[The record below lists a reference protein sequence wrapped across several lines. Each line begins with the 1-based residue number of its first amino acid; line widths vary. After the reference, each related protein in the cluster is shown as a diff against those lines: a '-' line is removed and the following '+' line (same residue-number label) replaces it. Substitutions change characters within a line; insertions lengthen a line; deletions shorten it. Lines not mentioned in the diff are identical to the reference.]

1 MLNRTILL
9 CQLADPLDDPLPTPE
24 HPLPVNRGCMVGCS
38 VRPPSIDRTIDPII
52 SGSRLQI
59 DALLYANNASID
71 YNNRLNP
78 LVKTPFSSS
87 DSTLHFLRSFQSPR
101 TRLSTRTVCGI
112 SSTDFNCEFEDLI
125 LDAELLQPSLT
136 IAHHLARSTTSWK
149 FSRVKGSTTSTRD
162 PLRDVCEI
170 NSICEEIKSV
180 FQEETQRRY
189 VSASSQLPSFF
200 IFFLF
205 CSNELK
211 ITRDGDVKLRTI
223 VFFNLSSSAF

>member
-1 MLNRTILL
+1 MHGRV
-9 CQLADPLDDPLPTPE
+9 QRA
-24 HPLPVNRGCMVGCS
+24 
-38 VRPPSIDRTIDPII
+38 SIVDRSNDPII

-136 IAHHLARSTTSWK
+136 IAHHLARSTSSWK

-211 ITRDGDVKLRTI
+211 ITRDGDVKLRTV
-223 VFFNLSSSAF
+223 VFFNLSFLTPRNTPSIFLV

>member
-1 MLNRTILL
+1 MHGRVQRAST
-9 CQLADPLDDPLPTPE
+9 
-24 HPLPVNRGCMVGCS
+24 V
-38 VRPPSIDRTIDPII
+38 DRSIDPII

-136 IAHHLARSTTSWK
+136 IAHHLARSTSSWK

-189 VSASSQLPSFF
+189 VSASSRLPSFF
-200 IFFLF
+200 IFFYF
-205 CSNELK
+205 
-211 ITRDGDVKLRTI
+211 VRT
-223 VFFNLSSSAF
+223 S

>member
-1 MLNRTILL
+1 MHGRVQRAST
-9 CQLADPLDDPLPTPE
+9 
-24 HPLPVNRGCMVGCS
+24 V
-38 VRPPSIDRTIDPII
+38 DRSIDPII

-136 IAHHLARSTTSWK
+136 IAHHLARSTSSWK

>member
-1 MLNRTILL
+1 MHGRVQRAST
-9 CQLADPLDDPLPTPE
+9 
-24 HPLPVNRGCMVGCS
+24 V
-38 VRPPSIDRTIDPII
+38 DRSNDPII

-149 FSRVKGSTTSTRD
+149 FSRVKGSTSTRD

>member
-1 MLNRTILL
+1 MHGRV
-9 CQLADPLDDPLPTPE
+9 QRA
-24 HPLPVNRGCMVGCS
+24 
-38 VRPPSIDRTIDPII
+38 SIVDRSNDPII

-136 IAHHLARSTTSWK
+136 IAHHLARSTSSWK

>member
-1 MLNRTILL
+1 MHGRVQRAST
-9 CQLADPLDDPLPTPE
+9 
-24 HPLPVNRGCMVGCS
+24 V
-38 VRPPSIDRTIDPII
+38 DRSNDPII

-136 IAHHLARSTTSWK
+136 IAHHLARSTSSWK

-211 ITRDGDVKLRTI
+211 ITRDGDVKLRTV
-223 VFFNLSSSAF
+223 VFFNLSFLTPRNTPSIFLV

>member
-1 MLNRTILL
+1 MHGRV
-9 CQLADPLDDPLPTPE
+9 QRA
-24 HPLPVNRGCMVGCS
+24 
-38 VRPPSIDRTIDPII
+38 SIVDRSNDPII

-136 IAHHLARSTTSWK
+136 IAHHLARSTSSWK
-149 FSRVKGSTTSTRD
+149 FSRVKGSTSTRD
-162 PLRDVCEI
+162 PLRDVWEI
-170 NSICEEIKSV
+170 NSICGEIKSM
-180 FQEETQRRY
+180 FQGETQRRY

-211 ITRDGDVKLRTI
+211 ITRDGDVKLRTV
-223 VFFNLSSSAF
+223 VFFNLSFLTPRNTPSIFLV

>member
-1 MLNRTILL
+1 MHGRV
-9 CQLADPLDDPLPTPE
+9 QRA
-24 HPLPVNRGCMVGCS
+24 
-38 VRPPSIDRTIDPII
+38 SIVDRSNDPII

-136 IAHHLARSTTSWK
+136 IAHHLARSTSSWK
-149 FSRVKGSTTSTRD
+149 FSRVKGSTSTRD

>member
-1 MLNRTILL
+1 MHGRV
-9 CQLADPLDDPLPTPE
+9 QRA
-24 HPLPVNRGCMVGCS
+24 
-38 VRPPSIDRTIDPII
+38 SIVDRSNDPII

-136 IAHHLARSTTSWK
+136 IAHHLARSTSSWK
-149 FSRVKGSTTSTRD
+149 FSRVKGSTSTRD
-162 PLRDVCEI
+162 PLRDVWEI
-170 NSICEEIKSV
+170 NSICGEIKSM
-180 FQEETQRRY
+180 FQGETQRRY

>member
-1 MLNRTILL
+1 MHGRVQRAST
-9 CQLADPLDDPLPTPE
+9 
-24 HPLPVNRGCMVGCS
+24 V
-38 VRPPSIDRTIDPII
+38 DRSIDPII

-136 IAHHLARSTTSWK
+136 IAHHLARSTSSWK
-149 FSRVKGSTTSTRD
+149 FSRVKGSTSTRD
-162 PLRDVCEI
+162 PLRDVWEI
-170 NSICEEIKSV
+170 NSICGEIKSM
-180 FQEETQRRY
+180 FQGETQRRY

-211 ITRDGDVKLRTI
+211 ITRDGDVKLRTV
-223 VFFNLSSSAF
+223 VFFNLSFLTPRNTPSIFLV

>member
-38 VRPPSIDRTIDPII
+38 VRPPSIDPII

-136 IAHHLARSTTSWK
+136 IAHHLARSTSSWK